1 MKIIVLSINQYKEK
15 DAIITAISQ
24 SETITFLAK
33 GIKDPKSKNAALNN
47 PLTIA
52 DIELMDGGFKYPVLK
67 ASKELFIPMKL
78 GMDSTYLGT
87 LLLMNE
93 MMVHLFSDDDKQEM
107 FPYLEEGVVGLKKT
121 NDWIMT
127 LLIFIAQVIRI
138 GGFELEVNRCVICGQ
153 KNKIL
158 AFSFI
163 EGGFICQNCVNEETE
178 RDLTK
183 EQMILL
189 RNIFNSRDYH
199 LLDSSYNKGDALV
212 LLRKTLDFMQEA
224 FGYRLKNLKLILD
237 QQQ

>member
-127 LLIFIAQVIRI
+127 LLVFIAQVIRI

-199 LLDSSYNKGDALV
+199 LLDSSYNKDDALV
-212 LLRKTLDFMQEA
+212 LLRKTLDFLQEA

-237 QQQ
+237 

>member
-24 SETITFLAK
+24 SETITFLAR

-47 PLTIA
+47 PLTVA
-52 DIELMDGGFKYPVLK
+52 DIELMDGDYKYPVLK
-67 ASKELFIPMKL
+67 ASKELFVPMKL
-78 GMDSTYLGT
+78 KMDSTYLGT
-87 LLLMNE
+87 LLIMNE
-93 MMVHLFSDDDKQEM
+93 MMVHLFSDDDKQAM
-107 FPYLEEGVVGLKKT
+107 FSYLEEGVIGLKKT
-121 NDWIMT
+121 NDWMMT
-127 LLIFIAQVIRI
+127 LLVFMAQAIRI

-199 LLDSSYNKGDALV
+199 LLDSSYNKDDALV
-212 LLRKTLDFMQEA
+212 LLRKTLNFLQEA
-224 FGYRLKNLKLILD
+224 FGYRLKNLRLILD
-237 QQQ
+237 

>member
-24 SETITFLAK
+24 SETITFLAR

-47 PLTIA
+47 PLTVA
-52 DIELMDGGFKYPVLK
+52 DIELMDGDYKYPVLK
-67 ASKELFIPMKL
+67 ASKELFVPMKL
-78 GMDSTYLGT
+78 KMDSTYLGT
-87 LLLMNE
+87 LLIMNE
-93 MMVHLFSDDDKQEM
+93 MMVHLFSDDDKQAM
-107 FPYLEEGVVGLKKT
+107 FSYLEEGVIGLKKT

-127 LLIFIAQVIRI
+127 LLVFMAQAIRI

-199 LLDSSYNKGDALV
+199 LLDSSYNKDDALV
-212 LLRKTLDFMQEA
+212 LLRKTLDFLQEA
-224 FGYRLKNLKLILD
+224 FGYRLKNLRLILD
-237 QQQ
+237 

>member
-237 QQQ
+237 

>member
-24 SETITFLAK
+24 SETITFLAR
-33 GIKDPKSKNAALNN
+33 GVKDPKSKNAALNN
-47 PLTIA
+47 PLTVA
-52 DIELMDGGFKYPVLK
+52 DIELMDGDYKYPVLK
-67 ASKELFIPMKL
+67 ASKELFVPMKL
-78 GMDSTYLGT
+78 KMDSTYLGT
-87 LLLMNE
+87 LLIMNE
-93 MMVHLFSDDDKQEM
+93 MMVHLFSDDDKQAM
-107 FPYLEEGVVGLKKT
+107 FSYLEEGVIGLKKT
-121 NDWIMT
+121 NDWMMT
-127 LLIFIAQVIRI
+127 LLVFMAQAIRI

-199 LLDSSYNKGDALV
+199 LLDSSYNKDDALV
-212 LLRKTLDFMQEA
+212 LLRKTLDFLQEA
-224 FGYRLKNLKLILD
+224 FGYRLKNLRLILD
-237 QQQ
+237 

>member
-24 SETITFLAK
+24 SETITFLAR

-47 PLTIA
+47 PLTVA
-52 DIELMDGGFKYPVLK
+52 DIELMDGDYKYPVLK
-67 ASKELFIPMKL
+67 ASKELFVPMKL
-78 GMDSTYLGT
+78 KMDSTYLGT
-87 LLLMNE
+87 LLIMNE
-93 MMVHLFSDDDKQEM
+93 MMVHLFSDDDKQAM
-107 FPYLEEGVVGLKKT
+107 FSYLEEGVIGLKKT
-121 NDWIMT
+121 NDWMMT
-127 LLIFIAQVIRI
+127 LLVFMAQVIRI

-199 LLDSSYNKGDALV
+199 LLDSSYNKDDALV
-212 LLRKTLDFMQEA
+212 LLRKTLDFLQEA

-237 QQQ
+237 

>member
-1 MKIIVLSINQYKEK
+1 MKIIVLSITNYKEK

-127 LLIFIAQVIRI
+127 LLVFIAQVIRI

-199 LLDSSYNKGDALV
+199 LLDSSYNKDDALV
-212 LLRKTLDFMQEA
+212 LLRKTLDFLQEA
-224 FGYRLKNLKLILD
+224 FGYRLKNLRLFLD
-237 QQQ
+237 

>member
-24 SETITFLAK
+24 SETITFLAR

-47 PLTIA
+47 PLTVA
-52 DIELMDGGFKYPVLK
+52 DIELMDGDFKYPVLK
-67 ASKELFIPMKL
+67 ASKGLFIPMKL
-78 GMDSTYLGT
+78 EMDSTYLGT

-93 MMVHLFSDDDKQEM
+93 MMVHLFSDEDKAQM

-127 LLIFIAQVIRI
+127 LLVFLAQAIRV

-153 KNKIL
+153 KNRIV

-163 EGGFICQNCVNEETE
+163 EGGFICENCFTEETD
-178 RDLTK
+178 RDLSK

-189 RNIFNSRDYH
+189 RSVFNSRDYH
-199 LLDSSYNKGDALV
+199 LLDSAYNKEDALV

-224 FGYRLKNLKLILD
+224 FGYRLKNLRLILD
-237 QQQ
+237 

>member
-24 SETITFLAK
+24 SETITFLAR

-47 PLTIA
+47 PLTVA
-52 DIELMDGGFKYPVLK
+52 DIELMDGDYKYPVLK
-67 ASKELFIPMKL
+67 ASKELFVPMKL
-78 GMDSTYLGT
+78 KMDSTYLGT
-87 LLLMNE
+87 LLIMNE
-93 MMVHLFSDDDKQEM
+93 MMVHLFSDDDKQAM
-107 FPYLEEGVVGLKKT
+107 FSYLEEGVIGLKKT
-121 NDWIMT
+121 NDWMMT
-127 LLIFIAQVIRI
+127 LLVFMAQAIRI

-199 LLDSSYNKGDALV
+199 LLDSSCNKDDALV
-212 LLRKTLDFMQEA
+212 LLRKTLDFLQEA
-224 FGYRLKNLKLILD
+224 FGYRLKNLRLILD
-237 QQQ
+237 

>member
-15 DAIITAISQ
+15 DAIITAISR
-24 SETITFLAK
+24 SETITFLAR

-47 PLTIA
+47 PLTVA
-52 DIELMDGGFKYPVLK
+52 DIELMDGDYKYPVLK
-67 ASKELFIPMKL
+67 ASKELFVPMKL
-78 GMDSTYLGT
+78 KMDSTYLGT

-107 FPYLEEGVVGLKKT
+107 FTYLEEGVIGLKKT

-127 LLIFIAQVIRI
+127 LLVFMAQAIRI

-153 KNKIL
+153 RNKIL

-183 EQMILL
+183 EQMMLL
-189 RNIFNSRDYH
+189 RSIFNSRDYH
-199 LLDSSYNKGDALV
+199 LLDSTYSKEDALV
-212 LLRKTLDFMQEA
+212 LLRKTLDFIQEA
-224 FGYRLKNLKLILD
+224 FGYRLKNFRLILD
-237 QQQ
+237 

>member
-127 LLIFIAQVIRI
+127 LLVFIAQVIRI

-199 LLDSSYNKGDALV
+199 LLDSSYNKDDALV